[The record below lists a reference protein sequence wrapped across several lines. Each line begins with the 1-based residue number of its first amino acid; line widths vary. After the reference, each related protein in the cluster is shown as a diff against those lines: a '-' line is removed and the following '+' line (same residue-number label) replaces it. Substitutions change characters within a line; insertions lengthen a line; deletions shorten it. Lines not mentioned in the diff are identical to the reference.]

1 VDKFASHVVQ
11 MPIEEEMRSS
21 YLDYS
26 MSVIVGRALPD
37 ARDGLKP
44 VHRRILYA
52 MMREGLLSN
61 RRYSKCAG
69 VVGEVLKK
77 YHPHGD
83 MAVYDSLVRMA
94 QPWNMRYLLVDGQGN
109 FGSVDGDNAAAY
121 RYTECRMTK
130 LAEELLADIDQETVN
145 FVPNYDGSTEEPEV
159 LPAAFPNLLVNGAE
173 GIAVGMAT
181 KIPPHNLTE
190 VINGLLALIENPEID
205 TAGLMGHILGPDFP
219 TAGTI
224 QGREGI
230 RDAYETG
237 RGKIVIRGQVEFEDV
252 EGREALI
259 ITELPFQVNK
269 AKLQEDIAD
278 LVKDKRLDG
287 IHGIRDESDR
297 DGMRVVIEL
306 KRDAVREV
314 VLNHL
319 YKHTQ
324 LQSTFG
330 IILLSIVQ
338 QRPRVMSLKEMLQCY
353 LGHRREVVLRR
364 TRYQLKKARERQHIL
379 EGLRIALDNI
389 DAIIT
394 LIRASRTAEEARTG
408 LMVNFALSEIQAQ
421 AILDMRLQR
430 LVGLERDKI
439 EAEYTELL
447 KQIEWYLSVL
457 GNESVLLGVV
467 REELIAVRDTYGD
480 ARRTRIVADSG
491 DLRLEDLVAEEDQV
505 VTLSHAGYIKRTA
518 MTEYRM
524 QRRGGVGKTAMST
537 REEDFVQNLF
547 IANTHSWLLVF
558 TDMGHLY
565 WLRVVDIPE
574 ASPTAK
580 GKPLVNL
587 VKCEA
592 GEKIANVVSVK
603 DFEEPGVDLV
613 FCSRRGLVKR
623 TELSAYGNIRS
634 AGLIACDVAEGDQ
647 LLSVSLS
654 RIEQDI
660 MITTKLG
667 MSIRFRGEELRHL
680 GRNARGVRGIE
691 LGDGDEVV
699 DLSLL
704 PVGEAWQVLTVTSL
718 GYGKRTSL
726 EEYRLQGRNGKGVGD
741 IETGDRNGVVVGATM
756 VREEDA
762 VMLITAT
769 GRVIRTRVAE
779 IRQTKRNAKGVR
791 LIRLDENERVAAL
804 ARMEDVVEGAVPDTE
819 PVLPVAPEDV
829 VDGPTEPEAS
839 E

>member
-1 VDKFASHVVQ
+1 MDKFASHVVQ